1 MLEQLLECA
10 TVRQLFTLFQEDI
23 INLLSLPEI
32 TAKPALLKYIDLDS
46 SFDDSDS
53 EKELFYNA
61 SAEID
66 GTQSVDNNSFREILD
81 SEIDEL
87 FGSQGFVDVQFE

>member
-1 MLEQLLECA
+1 ML
-10 TVRQLFTLFQEDI
+10 R
-23 INLLSLPEI
+23 LPEI
-32 TAKPALLKYIDLDS
+32 TAKPALMKYIDLDS

-61 SAEID
+61 DI
-66 GTQSVDNNSFREILD
+66 GVDNVSTVDSGLVREVLD
-81 SEIDEL
+81 DDVDEL